1 MACATGI
8 KVAPARYHFTHTGY
22 YMIVYFSI
30 YFIIFGLVN
39 MFFIIISS
47 DTRHLKPEYADR
59 MDTLNTI
66 CVEYIAPY
74 YSAACLLLIPTII
87 IWGA

>member
-1 MACATGI
+1 MLIPFA
-8 KVAPARYHFTHTGY
+8 
-22 YMIVYFSI
+22 I
-30 YFIIFGLVN
+30 YFMLFGFLN

-47 DTRHLKPEYADR
+47 DTKNMNAYAASR
-59 MDTLNTI
+59 MRALNTI

-74 YSAACLLLIPTII
+74 YAAACIIIIPTVI

>member
-1 MACATGI
+1 MLIPFA
-8 KVAPARYHFTHTGY
+8 
-22 YMIVYFSI
+22 I
-30 YFIIFGLVN
+30 YFMLFGFLN

-47 DTRHLKPEYADR
+47 DTKGLKPEYASR
-59 MDTLNTI
+59 MNALNTL

-74 YSAACLLLIPTII
+74 YAAACVIIIPTVI